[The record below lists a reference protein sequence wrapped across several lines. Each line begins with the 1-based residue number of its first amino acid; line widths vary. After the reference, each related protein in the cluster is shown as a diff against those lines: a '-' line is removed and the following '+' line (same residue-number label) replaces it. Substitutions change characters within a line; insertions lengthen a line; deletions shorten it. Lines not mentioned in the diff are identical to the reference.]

1 MATTTLNTKI
11 KLRYDTLENW
21 QNVSVAGKGGN
32 LVLLKG
38 EVAFCE
44 VPAAGAPGGKTVA
57 ENNPDPNYRP
67 TVLFKVGAEDTNGNL
82 QAFKDL
88 PWGSALAADV
98 YAWAKAASKP
108 EYNATEIS
116 IVDAN
121 NNITPTTVE
130 AAIADIYATISS
142 ITGGGNSSIADQ
154 IAAITGTPDTNKTL
168 QDEIDDIEAA
178 IGTPDANKTLQDEID
193 AVEADIATLNGNS
206 STAGSVAKAVADE
219 AARIDAITGTPDNGK
234 TLQGE
239 IDAVEADVA
248 TLKGDVNTT
257 GSVAKSIND
266 AITGLSLST
275 TYAGKAYE
283 SKVDT
288 LIGNVSG
295 DDAKSAR
302 SMAAE
307 EVAKVV
313 AGADT
318 SYDTLKEIA
327 DWIQN
332 DTTGAA
338 KMANDITALKT
349 KTELGTYD
357 NNGTPTE
364 YATVKAYVEAAVS
377 AEATRA
383 NAITG
388 TPDNGKTLQGEI
400 DDVEAAIATLNG
412 NSSTSGSVAKAVAD
426 EASRIDAITGTPDS
440 GKTLQG
446 EIDDVEA
453 AIATLNGTDSTTGS
467 VAKAVKDA
475 VDAIDYTIAANG
487 TNETNKVLTG
497 FEIENGGLKANS
509 VTTTTL
515 ANIATTGNVNDLVQT
530 QGDELILDGGDAGIP
545 AQSGD

>member
-1 MATTTLNTKI
+1 MATITTLNTKI
-11 KLRYDTLENW
+11 KLRYDTLEHW
-21 QNVSVAGKGGN
+21 QDLTQENKGGN
-32 LVLLKG
+32 LVLLEG

-44 VPAAGAPGGKTVA
+44 VPATGTPGGKTV
-57 ENNPDPNYRP
+57 NDTGSQNYRP
-67 TVLFKVGAEDTNGNL
+67 TVLFKVGAKDENDKL

-98 YAWAKAASKP
+98 YSWAKAASKP
-108 EYNATEIS
+108 SYNASEITL
-116 IVDAN
+116 VDSN
-121 NNITPTTVE
+121 DNITPETVE
-130 AAIADIYATISS
+130 AAIVDLYSTIAG
-142 ITGGGNSSIADQ
+142 ITGSGTGSIADQ
-154 IAAITGTPDTNKTL
+154 ITAITGTPDSGKTL
-168 QDEIDDIEAA
+168 QGEIDDVEAA
-178 IGTPDANKTLQDEID
+178 
-193 AVEADIATLNGNS
+193 IATLNGNS
-206 STAGSVAKAVADE
+206 STNGSVAKAVADE
-219 AARIDAITGTPDNGK
+219 AARINAITGTPDSGK
-234 TLQGE
+234 TLQQE
-239 IDAVEADVA
+239 IDAVEADIA
-248 TLKGDVNTT
+248 TLNGDVNTT

-266 AITGLSLST
+266 AITDLNLGT

-283 SKVDT
+283 TKVDT
-288 LIGNVSG
+288 LIGNVTG

-302 SMAAE
+302 TMAAE

-364 YATVKAYVEAAVS
+364 YATVKAYVEAVTGDLDTYLDALEAALTTLNSNSSTNGSVAKAV
-377 AEATRA
+377 ADEAARIDA
-383 NAITG
+383 VTG

-400 DDVEAAIATLNG
+400 DDVEIAIATLNG
-412 NSSTSGSVAKAVAD
+412 DNT
-426 EASRIDAITGTPDS
+426 
-440 GKTLQG
+440 
-446 EIDDVEA
+446 
-453 AIATLNGTDSTTGS
+453 TTGS

-475 VDAIDYTIAANG
+475 VDAIDYTVAANG
-487 TNETNKVLTG
+487 QGETNKVLTG

-515 ANIATTGNVNDLVQT
+515 AAIATTGNVNDLVQT
-530 QGDELILDGGDAGIP
+530 QGDTLILDGGNANG
-545 AQSGD
+545 